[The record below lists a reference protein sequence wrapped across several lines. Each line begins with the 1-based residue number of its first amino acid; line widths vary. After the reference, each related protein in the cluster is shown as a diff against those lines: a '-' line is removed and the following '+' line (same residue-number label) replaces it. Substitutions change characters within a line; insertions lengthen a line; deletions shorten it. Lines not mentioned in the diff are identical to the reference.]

1 MARELQTAIWTLP
14 ITPEPRHTFSAS
26 GSRLAGVKGYKQLS
40 LGSHLVTKSDL
51 LVGKW
56 GLAVNRQGACLPPWL
71 HPLSQPKRKA
81 AIRLPEKSLSLLPKG
96 SVAIRNFRKALWA
109 SPYQMVKEI

>member
-56 GLAVNRQGACLPPWL
+56 GLAVNRIREPAFHLGCILLANLREKRPSDSLKNHFHSCQKAQWPSEISERPSGLPL
-71 HPLSQPKRKA
+71 
-81 AIRLPEKSLSLLPKG
+81 IR
-96 SVAIRNFRKALWA
+96 W
-109 SPYQMVKEI
+109 